1 MLGINIS
8 DVINVL
14 KSVRTQLI
22 VIGIVLIL
30 AVLISIFVNKRTVK
44 DTAAKKMVRS
54 QTWIAALIAVFAAVA
69 TMLFGPLNTIVTSV
83 TTPKYELSKES
94 ITKASK
100 LAVDIQREGIVMLQ
114 NNDSQLPL
122 QTKKVNVFGWASTN
136 PIYGGTGSGSMN
148 DSYATT
154 SLLQGLKDAGISY
167 NTELSDFY
175 TKYNSTRPVVGMNG
189 QDWTLPE
196 PPVDTYPNSM
206 LSKAKNYSDTAVI
219 TIARSGGEG
228 ADLPSDMGTV
238 ETSKPGTKIEGSGFD
253 LRGTHYVNNSNDYA
267 DFKAGD
273 SYLSLS
279 QTEKNLIGYVTK
291 NFRKV
296 VLVYNGANNLNLNF
310 VSQYPQIKSVLWC
323 PPAGQTGF
331 DALGE
336 ILAGKQ
342 NPSGRTTDTFVKD
355 FTKTPWWNNF
365 GSFNY
370 DNMQKYEVKGMFGT
384 SVPSYVNYVEGI
396 YVGYRFYETAAMD
409 GAITYDDVVQYPFG
423 YGMSYTTF
431 SQTMTQPQVNNGKVT
446 FNVTV
451 TNTGTTAGKDTVEVY
466 YNPPYTNGGIEKAS
480 ANLIRFKKTK
490 ELAPGASQR
499 FEISFDLEEMASYD
513 YKNAKAYVLESGSYG
528 ISINR
533 DSHNMIDSKAV
544 TVDSTVTY
552 GKGNHRSSDRTD
564 VTNQFDNA
572 EGHVTY
578 LSRKDSFANYSQ
590 ATAKPASS
598 TMPEDQMKEFVGA
611 DYKAPEGKASAKMP
625 VTGAKNGTKL
635 YQLYG
640 KSYDDP
646 LWDKL
651 LDNLTVNEMNELIS
665 MAGYNNAEVSSIGK
679 PRQSDIDGPAAL
691 NNNFTKVGSIGFPAS
706 TTVANTFNKG
716 LAQRYGDLI
725 GQMGREMHVTGWYA
739 PAMNTHRTPFAGR
752 NFEYF
757 SEDPILGG
765 SMAAQQLKAAKAKGV
780 CGFMKHFALND
791 QEDNRMNMLCTWSN
805 EQAIREVYLRQ
816 FEMAAKDGGATAV
829 MSSFNYIGARWSA
842 SNPNLLNNVLR
853 GEWGFR
859 GFVETDYFAGGPMI
873 GDEAIRGGNDAMLAT
888 TKTTNYITRTNE
900 AETVQLMRKASHN
913 ILYTA
918 VNSWL
923 YKDGQP
929 SMDASWWKK
938 AFYIALAVV
947 AALVIL
953 LEVFAFRRYFRRRR
967 ELKGASGMQ
976 KGSAEKQPDN

>member
-1 MLGINIS
+1 
-8 DVINVL
+8 
-14 KSVRTQLI
+14 
-22 VIGIVLIL
+22 
-30 AVLISIFVNKRTVK
+30 
-44 DTAAKKMVRS
+44 
-54 QTWIAALIAVFAAVA
+54 
-69 TMLFGPLNTIVTSV
+69 
-83 TTPKYELSKES
+83 
-94 ITKASK
+94 
-100 LAVDIQREGIVMLQ
+100 
-114 NNDSQLPL
+114 
-122 QTKKVNVFGWASTN
+122 
-136 PIYGGTGSGSMN
+136 MN

-167 NTELSDFY
+167 NTELSNFY
-175 TKYNSTRPVVGMNG
+175 TKYNSNRPVVGMNG

-196 PPVDTYPNSM
+196 PPVNTYPDSM

-342 NPSGRTTDTFVKD
+342 NPSGRTTDTFVRD

-480 ANLIRFKKTK
+480 ANLIRFEKTK

-544 TVDSTVTY
+544 TVDSPVTY
-552 GKGNHRSSDRTD
+552 GKGNHRRSDRAD

-578 LSRKDSFANYSQ
+578 LSR
-590 ATAKPASS
+590 TALQITVRRQQNRLPA
-598 TMPEDQMKEFVGA
+598 
-611 DYKAPEGKASAKMP
+611 
-625 VTGAKNGTKL
+625 
-635 YQLYG
+635 
-640 KSYDDP
+640 
-646 LWDKL
+646 
-651 LDNLTVNEMNELIS
+651 
-665 MAGYNNAEVSSIGK
+665 
-679 PRQSDIDGPAAL
+679 RC
-691 NNNFTKVGSIGFPAS
+691 
-706 TTVANTFNKG
+706 
-716 LAQRYGDLI
+716 R
-725 GQMGREMHVTGWYA
+725 
-739 PAMNTHRTPFAGR
+739 
-752 NFEYF
+752 
-757 SEDPILGG
+757 
-765 SMAAQQLKAAKAKGV
+765 
-780 CGFMKHFALND
+780 
-791 QEDNRMNMLCTWSN
+791 
-805 EQAIREVYLRQ
+805 
-816 FEMAAKDGGATAV
+816 
-829 MSSFNYIGARWSA
+829 
-842 SNPNLLNNVLR
+842 
-853 GEWGFR
+853 
-859 GFVETDYFAGGPMI
+859 
-873 GDEAIRGGNDAMLAT
+873 
-888 TKTTNYITRTNE
+888 KTR
-900 AETVQLMRKASHN
+900 
-913 ILYTA
+913 
-918 VNSWL
+918 
-923 YKDGQP
+923 
-929 SMDASWWKK
+929 
-938 AFYIALAVV
+938 
-947 AALVIL
+947 
-953 LEVFAFRRYFRRRR
+953 
-967 ELKGASGMQ
+967 
-976 KGSAEKQPDN
+976 